1 MKRRHILNPLDR
13 DNRAKLNIL
22 IAKVGDLPEQACPGQ
37 TVSGVSVAPIRPES
51 AAARKLVATAL
62 HSFLGRTPAPGE
74 LAGEMRAE
82 GGKPYYPA
90 FPDFHYNISHS
101 GSYAVCAYC
110 TQPVGIDL
118 QKIPEDPHRILLI
131 AKRFFSSEEQEA
143 LRELQ
148 GKNEPEAMCR
158 LFCRYWTARES
169 YIKLTGRG
177 LAEPFENFRPDL
189 EKGVILVLKKGGG
202 DQCPAGSEKESGSG
216 IPASDPEGTAETFYL
231 SEYPAPG
238 GYCLTV
244 CSTVPLQY
252 ELA

>member
-1 MKRRHILNPLDR
+1 
-13 DNRAKLNIL
+13 
-22 IAKVGDLPEQACPGQ
+22 
-37 TVSGVSVAPIRPES
+37 
-51 AAARKLVATAL
+51 
-62 HSFLGRTPAPGE
+62 
-74 LAGEMRAE
+74 MRAE

>member
-1 MKRRHILNPLDR
+1 MKRNNPLNR
-13 DNRAKLNIL
+13 DKKAKLNIL

-37 TVSGVSVAPIRPES
+37 TVSGVSAAPIRPES

-177 LAEPFENFRPDL
+177 LSEPFKSFYPDL
-189 EKGVILVLKKGGG
+189 S
-202 DQCPAGSEKESGSG
+202 AGRIYSKNERGRE
-216 IPASDPEGTAETFYL
+216 IFITECEAPEG
-231 SEYPAPG
+231 
-238 GYCLTV
+238 YCMSICTYMPV
-244 CSTVPLQY
+244 EHVVRHCFPDR
-252 ELA
+252 